1 MSEPEHC
8 SSLLSHLQYVA
19 LDGLACCLAEL
30 GRLVTG
36 CWARLLEVVQ
46 QQVVWLVRQL
56 ARLGSPGVEGVVW
69 QLLRQQAGGGRRAV
83 WLAEQLLRLG
93 EEQGQW
99 LVGQPSLLPGYV
111 YCLLRQVE
119 DHSCPQR
126 HTTQQQLD
134 GLRDR
139 EATLA
144 VSLIRE
150 NSDAVLVLGRDLL
163 RALQHVARC
172 RLLPSFNWSDLYTNF
187 SWLGKLHLVK
197 ATLATPAS
205 RGAYFSFCGENHPRK
220 NFLCSAG
227 YYFLGRIYFWWGK
240 F

>member
-1 MSEPEHC
+1 MGDSLAREAARHPDTVSLGLLATILSEPERC

-30 GRLVTG
+30 GKLVTG
-36 CWARLLEVVQ
+36 CWARLQEVVQ
-46 QQVVWLVRQL
+46 QQVVWLVLQL

-139 EATLA
+139 QATLA

-150 NSDAVLVLGRDLL
+150 NSAAVLVLGRDLL

-172 RLLPSFNWSDLYTNF
+172 RLLPSFN
-187 SWLGKLHLVK
+187 
-197 ATLATPAS
+197 
-205 RGAYFSFCGENHPRK
+205 
-220 NFLCSAG
+220 
-227 YYFLGRIYFWWGK
+227 
-240 F
+240 

>member
-1 MSEPEHC
+1 MVEQ
-8 SSLLSHLQYVA
+8 L
-19 LDGLACCLAEL
+19 
-30 GRLVTG
+30 
-36 CWARLLEVVQ
+36 Q

-99 LVGQPSLLPGYV
+99 LVGQASLLPGYV

-139 EATLA
+139 EAT
-144 VSLIRE
+144 
-150 NSDAVLVLGRDLL
+150 D
-163 RALQHVARC
+163 
-172 RLLPSFNWSDLYTNF
+172 
-187 SWLGKLHLVK
+187 
-197 ATLATPAS
+197 
-205 RGAYFSFCGENHPRK
+205 RK
-220 NFLCSAG
+220 SVV
-227 YYFLGRIYFWWGK
+227 
-240 F
+240 